1 MKILY
6 SVQGTGNGHISRA
19 SAMHN
24 AFKATQGLILP
35 GCSVAGTVL
44 MDVVILSTSSGAQA

>member
-19 SAMHN
+19 SAMYE
-24 AFKATQGLILP
+24 AFRSYPDLQIEWLLSGRDASE
-35 GCSVAGTVL
+35 GC
-44 MDVVILSTSSGAQA
+44 GAITDFSWRRA